1 MLRFSCSRYICIFG
15 LSLSLF
21 GCASHPPE
29 RLYANEGHLL
39 KEIKNPSSDKWFRN
53 DNSEGWF
60 QEYDAAMASNASPE
74 DFEEYLSMGMA
85 LTESL
90 CFKQLDD
97 IQRRQNNLGFSQ
109 GEFNLL
115 VILGTGILGV
125 NEASP
130 ENLTRTA
137 LGAAAINSTMDLYRD
152 HYLLGPDGDVIV
164 EMVKGGMRTLRQE
177 IESNVPPESFVEAYG
192 QLETFSHTCTSS
204 SIRKLVRDAI
214 KSANIVA
221 TSTLQ
226 STVNDVHK
234 DAIADALGRNGLS
247 YEQLAAVY
255 WYTMEQ
261 PSTEYDDYLEKALN
275 GITLA
280 SITSAK
286 RKIRPAFRSMPKLME
301 TYSSWVKEQKEAAD
315 SAIKAKLLA
324 GNLTLQAKKTLVV
337 ETIIA
342 PARSSESGTVF
353 LKVE

>member
-1 MLRFSCSRYICIFG
+1 MISSSRFRILCILVFL
-15 LSLSLF
+15 LSVF

-29 RLYANEGHLL
+29 RLYANENHLL
-39 KEIKNPSSDKWFRN
+39 GTVSDPNEDKWYKN
-53 DNSEGWF
+53 DKSEGWF
-60 QEYDAAMASNASPE
+60 KEYEAAKNGGATASDIE
-74 DFEEYLSMGMA
+74 QYLSMGMA

-177 IESNVPPESFVEAYG
+177 IDSSVPPKTFVEAYG
-192 QLETFSHTCTSS
+192 QLEAFSHTCTSS

-221 TSTLQ
+221 TNTLRN
-226 STVNDVHK
+226 TANDVHK
-234 DAIADALGRNGLS
+234 DTIADALGRNGLS
-247 YEQLAAVY
+247 YEQMAAVY
-255 WYTMEQ
+255 WYAMEQ
-261 PSTEYDDYLEKALN
+261 PSTQYDKYLLKVLN
-275 GITLA
+275 GITLPQ
-280 SITSAK
+280 ITTATPV
-286 RKIRPAFRSMPKLME
+286 IRPAFRSMPQLVA

-315 SAIKAKLLA
+315 VALTVAKAGGVLSLQDEKDEVEKAIVDPPRTSK
-324 GNLTLQAKKTLVV
+324 
-337 ETIIA
+337 
-342 PARSSESGTVF
+342 SGIVF
-353 LKVE
+353 LTVE